1 MHVLSSARICH
12 LSKENKIYYLLA
24 RLKITLFRYLLPVS
38 NYQLIKGSY
47 EKTTTT
53 TTTLEGGKRYF
64 GGAAAYLTPS
74 FVKIVIYEIQ
84 VV

>member
-1 MHVLSSARICH
+1 MLCFS
-12 LSKENKIYYLLA
+12 KIYYLLA
-24 RLKITLFRYLLPVS
+24 RLKITLFGYLLPVS
-38 NYQLIKGSY
+38 NHQLIKGSY
-47 EKTTTT
+47 EKT